1 MNDTASSGR
10 SGVVKVL
17 IGTIVAAAS
26 SFIVLLVVAPAL
38 GPSGYATFSV
48 YWAALFMIVAV
59 LFGVQQESTRSV
71 AATRGGAAGVAGSEP
86 LSNAA
91 APGSGAAA
99 PTTPHRTRVSVITFA
114 LWIGA
119 ALLVVIATTSPL
131 WAAALFGAGTDAWG
145 LPLAIA
151 VGSYALVAA
160 TNGVLAGTGHWGAF
174 ALLAVIDGVLR
185 LALVAVVLFAG
196 LGETALAWA
205 VAIPFPV
212 SLAIVFFGN
221 RGVIASGSRVDG
233 TLGSLSRNTGRTLTA
248 SVASAILINGFPVF
262 LSLFGRS
269 DQATLGAVILAV
281 TLTRAPILVPLTAL
295 QSMLIARFS
304 SAREGS
310 AKLLV
315 VVVAGLAAF
324 TALIAGFVWLWGGPL
339 LNSFFGEGFVL
350 APATLAGLVAASGC
364 LGILTATGAATLAA
378 ERHTSF
384 AAGWMIAAALAL
396 GILALAPT
404 GLELRV
410 VLALAVGPLI
420 GSAWHA
426 AAYVRATR

>member
-1 MNDTASSGR
+1 MNDTAASGR

-17 IGTIVAAAS
+17 IGTVVAAAS

-38 GPSGYATFSV
+38 GPAGYATFSV

-59 LFGVQQESTRSV
+59 LFGVQQESTRAV
-71 AATRGGAAGVAGSEP
+71 AATRGAGDQADGAGGSFESAGSD
-86 LSNAA
+86 AA
-91 APGSGAAA
+91 AQTA
-99 PTTPHRTRVSVITFA
+99 PPQPRVSVITFA

-119 ALLVVIATTSPL
+119 ALLVLIAATSPL
-131 WAAALFGAGTDAWG
+131 WAAPLFGSGTDSWG

-185 LALVAVVLFAG
+185 LALVAVVLLAG

-221 RGVIASGSRVDG
+221 RAAIAGGARVNG
-233 TLGSLSRNTGRTLTA
+233 TLGSLTRNTSRTLTA

-339 LNSFFGEGFVL
+339 LNGFFGEGFVL

-396 GILALAPT
+396 GVLAFAPLD
-404 GLELRV
+404 LELRV